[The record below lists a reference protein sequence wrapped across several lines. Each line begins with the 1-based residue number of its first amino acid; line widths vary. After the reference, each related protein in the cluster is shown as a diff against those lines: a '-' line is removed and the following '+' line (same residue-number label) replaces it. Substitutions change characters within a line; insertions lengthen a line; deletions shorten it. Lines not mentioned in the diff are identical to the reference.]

1 MKQVLKV
8 AGSVLLLLVKIA
20 IGGLCLLITCGLL
33 ASFLLTGGSSRGSVQ
48 NSDTNY
54 ALTDRYN
61 MFVTNTLSDAL
72 DGVLSIPK
80 TYWLNDD
87 DLVAPMPNPEG
98 YGSTQDPASLQ
109 WLLDKAAPLLDGQDT
124 LFTTETSILEGSE
137 IRYYYDETIFTIA
150 WKELIDDAVYTIAEV
165 KIADPSQFR
174 RFVADGQYASG
185 SKYFPSEMATD
196 RKSIIENKK
205 QTIFKSVFCFIV

>member
-87 DLVAPMPNPEG
+87 DLVAPMPNPEKPI
-98 YGSTQDPASLQ
+98 SSFFDSHRTPADFPAGVSLSIF
-109 WLLDKAAPLLDGQDT
+109 
-124 LFTTETSILEGSE
+124 FT
-137 IRYYYDETIFTIA
+137 
-150 WKELIDDAVYTIAEV
+150 AE
-165 KIADPSQFR
+165 ADS
-174 RFVADGQYASG
+174 
-185 SKYFPSEMATD
+185 
-196 RKSIIENKK
+196 
-205 QTIFKSVFCFIV
+205 